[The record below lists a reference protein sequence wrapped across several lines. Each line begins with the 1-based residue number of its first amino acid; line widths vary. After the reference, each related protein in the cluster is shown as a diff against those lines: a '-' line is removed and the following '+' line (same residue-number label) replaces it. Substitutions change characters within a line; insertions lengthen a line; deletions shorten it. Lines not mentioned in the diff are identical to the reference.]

1 MKEVSALNIK
11 KLVFKTLEEVS
22 FEPGRVNVFIGA
34 NGSGKTTIL
43 EAIGL
48 LCAAMTDRVDNASM
62 QRKGIRLSV
71 PGLYK
76 SAFSDLRRKAPTINF
91 DVSWRQNEKDYQYGV
106 NLNVPNESDSARRDM
121 WRYHSEKL
129 TVNNQTLWGRSGASK
144 TTYDPYVGLLML
156 EPNEELAEVRPEIEK
171 FKNYAIYQPN
181 TQALRGTLPDP
192 YQVNPIGLCGGRL
205 AEAIEEIMRQD
216 EDGESYLQNLPLDE
230 VLELIDWASGFD
242 VTAPKKSSVN
252 AAVPTTRRILE
263 FQDRYLTSK
272 TSFTAYD
279 ASEGALY
286 VLFLLCLKNLFL
298 L

>member
-11 KLVFKTLEEVS
+11 KLVFKNFKTLEEVS

-144 TTYDPYVGLLML
+144 TTYDPYV
-156 EPNEELAEVRPEIEK
+156 
-171 FKNYAIYQPN
+171 
-181 TQALRGTLPDP
+181 
-192 YQVNPIGLCGGRL
+192 
-205 AEAIEEIMRQD
+205 
-216 EDGESYLQNLPLDE
+216 
-230 VLELIDWASGFD
+230 
-242 VTAPKKSSVN
+242 
-252 AAVPTTRRILE
+252 
-263 FQDRYLTSK
+263 
-272 TSFTAYD
+272 
-279 ASEGALY
+279 EGY
-286 VLFLLCLKNLFL
+286 
-298 L
+298 

>member
-1 MKEVSALNIK
+1 M
-11 KLVFKTLEEVS
+11 
-22 FEPGRVNVFIGA
+22 
-34 NGSGKTTIL
+34 
-43 EAIGL
+43 
-48 LCAAMTDRVDNASM
+48 
-62 QRKGIRLSV
+62 
-71 PGLYK
+71 
-76 SAFSDLRRKAPTINF
+76 
-91 DVSWRQNEKDYQYGV
+91 
-106 NLNVPNESDSARRDM
+106 NVPNESDSARRDM

-129 TVNNQTLWGRSGASK
+129 TVNNQTLWGRSGAAK

-242 VTAPKKSSVN
+242 VTACCCSDDEKN
-252 AAVPTTRRILE
+252 FGVPRSI
-263 FQDRYLTSK
+263 FDFK
-272 TSFTAYD
+272 NK
-279 ASEGALY
+279 LY
-286 VLFLLCLKNLFL
+286 RLRCQ
-298 L
+298 

>member
-1 MKEVSALNIK
+1 
-11 KLVFKTLEEVS
+11 
-22 FEPGRVNVFIGA
+22 
-34 NGSGKTTIL
+34 
-43 EAIGL
+43 
-48 LCAAMTDRVDNASM
+48 MTDRIDNSSM

-76 SAFSDLRRKAPTINF
+76 SAFSDLKRKRLLLILMYLGVKMKN
-91 DVSWRQNEKDYQYGV
+91 YQYAV

-129 TVNNQTLWGRSGASK
+129 TVNNETVWGRSGASK

-156 EPNEELAEVRPEIEK
+156 EPNEELAEVRTEIEK

-205 AEAIEEIMRQD
+205 AEAIEEIIRKD
-216 EDGESYLQNLPLDE
+216 EDGESYLQDLPLDD

-242 VTAPKKSSVN
+242 VASPKIQCKCCCTNIKKNFGIPRSLFN
-252 AAVPTTRRILE
+252 
-263 FQDRYLTSK
+263 FK

-286 VLFLLCLKNLFL
+286 VLFCSA
-298 L
+298 